1 MIDDDGLMWYG
12 IWICRRGT
20 HVSWHGNGLRFRGEA
35 GGFPKVKGK
44 VRHKFPWVSVGP
56 FVIVRL
62 CKNND

>member
-1 MIDDDGLMWYG
+1 MGYG
-12 IWICRRGT
+12 FAGDLRGT
-20 HVSWHGNGLRFRGEA
+20 NVSWHGNGLRFRSEA